1 MVTCQDVEARLIE
14 LLEKNPPSDLALHL
28 QSCPGCQEKRVRW
41 ARLWSLMD
49 QWEDEKPS
57 LEVGGAILSH
67 VREAIRREAKKKR
80 RISWRNSAELFLP
93 LLAGTAMAV
102 LGITLGVRKIGPSLQ
117 SFSPL
122 LLLICGVVWV
132 AIYNLIFFLST
143 QRVGGGYR
151 IKHVQLNLIA
161 RYALVALGVW
171 IFLNW
176 LTELSGFEEFA
187 AGLVDGASPVGWT
200 FFLGSLYAFIP
211 LASLS
216 IIIRRDGLGKA
227 PIHGILIGFFFLLLL
242 SPEIFLYC
250 SSFSFGIAASW
261 TVGTLLGC
269 ATGGP
274 FAIWLGRKS
283 MRRSLPSYP

>member
-1 MVTCQDVEARLIE
+1 MVSCQDVEARLIE
-14 LLEKNPPSDLALHL
+14 LLGEDPPSDLVIHL
-28 QSCPGCQEKRVRW
+28 ETCRGCQEKRQEW

-57 LEVGGAILSH
+57 LEVGASTLSR

-93 LLAGTAMAV
+93 LLAGTAMAF

-122 LLLICGVVWV
+122 LLLTCGVVWV
-132 AIYNLIFFLST
+132 AIYNIIFFLST

-151 IKHVQLNLIA
+151 IKHVQLNLFA

-187 AGLVDGASPVGWT
+187 AGLLDETTPVGRY
-200 FFLGSLYAFIP
+200 FLLGAIYSFIP
-211 LASLS
+211 LASLA
-216 IIIRRDGLGKA
+216 IIIRRGGLGNA
-227 PIHGILIGFFFLLLL
+227 PLHGVLIGFFFLLLL
-242 SPEIFLYC
+242 SPEVFLYC
-250 SSFSFGIAASW
+250 SSFSVGIAVSW
-261 TVGTLLGC
+261 SLGILVGC

-274 FAIWLGRKS
+274 FAIWLSQKA
-283 MRRSLPSYP
+283 MRDLPA